1 MDDLSAGNP
10 ENDSRM
16 GAQNAFVDMSSMRS
30 MLLDE
35 SRVGRKFGI
44 GQNGNVNLGL
54 AAPLF
59 LPNDMSI
66 IQSSNP
72 SNLRGFNRLGSMIPS
87 DAIGSSSG

>member
-1 MDDLSAGNP
+1 
-10 ENDSRM
+10 M

-30 MLLDE
+30 ILLDE

-44 GQNGNVNLGL
+44 GQNGNVNLGV

-66 IQSSNP
+66 IQSNP
-72 SNLRGFNRLGSMIPS
+72 STFNRGI
-87 DAIGSSSG
+87 